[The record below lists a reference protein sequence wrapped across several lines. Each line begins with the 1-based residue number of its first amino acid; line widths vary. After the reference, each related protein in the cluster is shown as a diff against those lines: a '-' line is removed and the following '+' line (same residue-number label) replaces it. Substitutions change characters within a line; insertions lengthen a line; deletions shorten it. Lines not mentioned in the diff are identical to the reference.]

1 VRGGRRH
8 QQRVA
13 IGIAVGDEGR
23 ADVGAGAR
31 FVDDGERLLERG
43 GILIRHHARQ
53 DVSVAPGRKRHDDLR
68 GSRRIVDLGHAA
80 GCRRDGEN
88 RGQHADE
95 NGGLHE

>member
-1 VRGGRRH
+1 LATKAAPMLAPAPGLLTT
-8 QQRVA
+8 
-13 IGIAVGDEGR
+13 
-23 ADVGAGAR
+23 
-31 FVDDGERLLERG
+31 GERLLERG

-53 DVSVAPGRKRHDDLR
+53 DVGVAPGRKRHDDLR

-80 GCRRDGEN
+80 GCRGDGEN